1 MHVMRQREGCIAQM
15 IKMIFLALGV
25 APAEGDIRWMNELR
39 RVVALPD
46 SLTVEE
52 LVMTRCE

>member
-1 MHVMRQREGCIAQM
+1 MYVMRQRAGCIAQM

-39 RVVALPD
+39 REVALPD

-52 LVMTRCE
+52 LDMTRCE